1 MSRRTLPLLTLV
13 AALVAVLASPR
24 LIHHL
29 PVAPAGAPTAAP
41 ASGEASSPA
50 GSAAT
55 TAAPARPEI
64 GFRSEER
71 LALHWRKHG
80 REFGDVTMAGY
91 LRLAQSLR
99 DRPAAAYPAPAGSA
113 RDPRAVLEAVRG
125 DGVVTRFDRASGAFL
140 ACDADGTIRTFF
152 KPHDGEAYFRRQLER
167 AREAP

>member
-1 MSRRTLPLLTLV
+1 MSRLTVFLLAIV
-13 AALVAVLASPR
+13 AALVAVLSSPR
-24 LIHHL
+24 ALHHVPL
-29 PVAPAGAPTAAP
+29 APAVAPTEAP
-41 ASGEASSPA
+41 ASGPA
-50 GSAAT
+50 AEAAT
-55 TAAPARPEI
+55 PAAPVHPEI

-71 LALHWRKHG
+71 LAEHWRKHG
-80 REFGDVTMAGY
+80 REFGAVTVAGY

-99 DRPAAAYPAPAGSA
+99 DRPAVAYPPPPGSA
-113 RDPRAVLEAVRG
+113 LAPRSVLEAVRG